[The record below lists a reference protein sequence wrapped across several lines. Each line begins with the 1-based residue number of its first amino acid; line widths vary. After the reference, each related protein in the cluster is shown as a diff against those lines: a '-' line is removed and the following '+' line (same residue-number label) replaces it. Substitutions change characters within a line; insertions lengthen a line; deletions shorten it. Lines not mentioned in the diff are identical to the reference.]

1 MNGKPPQRHVA
12 GKQKQTAR
20 GSNEYVTK
28 KKQIYIRMYVF
39 RYVEP
44 FGINKIHF
52 VVFSVSVCLALLC
65 IFLLS
70 INMIKIFGVIE
81 ALPLVLRT
89 LV

>member
-1 MNGKPPQRHVA
+1 
-12 GKQKQTAR
+12 
-20 GSNEYVTK
+20 
-28 KKQIYIRMYVF
+28 MYVF